1 MEVLV
6 EVARGASNR
15 EVGEA
20 LFISAKTV
28 SVHLSNA
35 MGKLGAA
42 NRTAA
47 VARGRE
53 LGLL

>member
-1 MEVLV
+1 M
-6 EVARGASNR
+6 EVARGSSNR

-20 LFISAKTV
+20 LFISGKTV

-35 MGKLGAA
+35 MGKLGVR

-47 VARGRE
+47 VARARE
-53 LGLL
+53 LGLV